1 MKINPNIQIHPLT
14 IERESAVGSLIRR
27 NLESFNEHE
36 TVLVAMFRRLRN
48 LHEIYLQEGCQFL
61 VGMDIAKPDK
71 PIACVGLG
79 PFHGLP
85 LSEGVGEIRDLVVE
99 ESYRGQGIGKMLLER
114 SLEAAKKFGYS
125 RLYLET
131 SRSMLVAQK
140 LFESRGFRP
149 VTGKNPLLTTSRDQ
163 DGSDVPC
170 YYLLEN
176 L

>member
-1 MKINPNIQIHPLT
+1 MMNLSDVTFAPLT
-14 IERESAVGSLIRR
+14 VEKEGAVCSLIRR
-27 NLESFNEHE
+27 NLVGFDEHE
-36 TVLVAMFRRLRN
+36 SVLVSTFRRLKN
-48 LHEIYLQEGCQFL
+48 LHETYLQEGCQFWVACEPSL
-61 VGMDIAKPDK
+61 GGK
-71 PIACVGLG
+71 PIACAGLG

-99 ESYRGQGIGKMLLER
+99 ESMRGQGLGRLLLDQAIIG
-114 SLEAAKKFGYS
+114 AKTLGYR

-131 SRSMLVAQK
+131 SKSMFVAQK

-149 VTGKNPLLTTSRDQ
+149 VTEKSRFFTDPN
-163 DGSDVPC
+163 SVEEVPC

>member
-1 MKINPNIQIHPLT
+1 MLGRSSIRLSPLSV
-14 IERESAVGSLIRR
+14 ELEGAVAALMRR
-27 NLESFNEHE
+27 NLENYDEHE
-36 TVLVAMFRRLRN
+36 NILIATFRRLKG
-48 LHEIYLQEGCQFL
+48 LHEVYTREGCHFL
-61 VGMDIAKPDK
+61 VAIDEVNPNK

-99 ESYRGQGIGKMLLER
+99 ESYRGRGIGKMLLDQ
-114 SLEAAKKFGYS
+114 SLQAAKSFGYR

-131 SRSMLVAQK
+131 TKNMLVAQR
-140 LFESRGFRP
+140 LFEGRGFRP
-149 VTGKNPLLTTSRDQ
+149 VTEKGRLISNSEAKVEDMPS
-163 DGSDVPC
+163 